1 MHVFI
6 ISEKWILQ
14 LIKTVFDLFFYISIK
29 QLNVRE
35 LTRMEIII
43 SHIVK
48 NLHRELKGKV
58 KQLKPPLS

>member
-6 ISEKWILQ
+6 ISEKWRLQ
-14 LIKTVFDLFFYISIK
+14 LIKTVIDFFYFSIK

-35 LTRMEIII
+35 LTRKEIII

-48 NLHRELKGKV
+48 NLHREVKV
-58 KQLKPPLS
+58 K